1 MSVLQRDGSFVITVE
16 HVSDLFK
23 EEKGKRKSI
32 GFRFFVHLS
41 LGPGPGDRFG
51 SFSERI
57 IGKTFVFSIFFCIF
71 VAVNDGNEIL

>member
-23 EEKGKRKSI
+23 EENGKRKSI

-41 LGPGPGDRFG
+41 LGPGPGD
-51 SFSERI
+51 I
-57 IGKTFVFSIFFCIF
+57 ITQN
-71 VAVNDGNEIL
+71 ARDLL